1 MEELTL
7 TTPALLF
14 SAVSLILLAY
24 TNRFLSYAQLVR
36 QLRDRYVENP
46 SDITE
51 ASNREFTETVEPDP
65 YNARTG
71 YCKSFSLRSQYVSYL
86 YRTAIIFCLRIR
98 TGTDSVDSLSRRI
111 FPRNTDF
118 HPFTGDLL
126 GNDGEREK
134 QKITRLTIPPI
145 KFYQD
150 TTRQGRMTVKRLPL
164 PTSDL
169 SSILPPSFSI
179 IT

>member
-51 ASNREFTETVEPDP
+51 AQIEN
-65 YNARTG
+65 
-71 YCKSFSLRSQYVSYL
+71 LR
-86 YRTAIIFCLRIR
+86 
-98 TGTDSVDSLSRRI
+98 
-111 FPRNTDF
+111 
-118 HPFTGDLL
+118 
-126 GNDGEREK
+126 
-134 QKITRLTIPPI
+134 
-145 KFYQD
+145 
-150 TTRQGRMTVKRLPL
+150 KRLNLTRTMQGLGIASLFLCVVSMFLIYIGLQLFSAYVFGLALILLIAPL
-164 PTSDL
+164 GV
-169 SSILPPSFSI
+169 SFREIQISTRSLEI
-179 IT
+179 YLGTMEKGKNKK

>member
-51 ASNREFTETVEPDP
+51 AQIEN
-65 YNARTG
+65 
-71 YCKSFSLRSQYVSYL
+71 LR
-86 YRTAIIFCLRIR
+86 
-98 TGTDSVDSLSRRI
+98 
-111 FPRNTDF
+111 
-118 HPFTGDLL
+118 
-126 GNDGEREK
+126 
-134 QKITRLTIPPI
+134 
-145 KFYQD
+145 
-150 TTRQGRMTVKRLPL
+150 KRLNL
-164 PTSDL
+164 TRTMQGLGIASL
-169 SSILPPSFSI
+169 FLCVVSMFLIYIGLQLFSAYVFGLALILLRASLGVSFREIQISTRSLEI
-179 IT
+179 YLGTMEKGKNQK